1 MNPEYQSPETQWD
14 GDRHD
19 RLAQRRAVEALR
31 SGVPNADA
39 VIALGSGQSDIEDRF
54 AELLGDGAG
63 PLNGPGGGRAS
74 MLLGA
79 GFGQGKSHLLTHL
92 GHLATSAGFVVSTV
106 VISKETPL
114 YDPAKV
120 LRAAVESAV
129 GPDGT
134 RDVIAEVAAQLDTD
148 SPGYA
153 ELLRWLRGPGRDM
166 NERFEAT
173 ILLHQRLSGD
183 APGADEEFL
192 DSIVRFWSGDPLLM
206 PDLRRQLKAVGEA
219 KTFTFSPVKVRDL
232 ARQRLRFLP
241 RLLRAGGHAG
251 WVVLFDEVELIG
263 RYSLLQRGRSY
274 AELARWLDGD
284 TPVTN
289 GNPCSPSRR
298 SPTTS
303 RQRCCPART
312 TARACRSDYGT
323 SRPRSMPR
331 WQPSRR
337 QGCGTSSVTCYPL
350 CHPTRPSWAAHTAP
364 CKSCTGAPAV
374 GSRRTSQVSS
384 SSARRGCASTCVPGS
399 TNGISSVLIPT
410 TNPSATWSMCQATTE
425 SSGSWTTARPDP
437 GRPVPHSW
445 QRLLQFRRVS
455 MASRF
460 PGRPVMTRIPLPLPR
475 TV

>member
-263 RYSLLQRGRSY
+263 RYSLLQRGRAY

-284 TPVTN
+284 PGDEREPLVTVAAITDDFETAVLSGKN
-289 GNPCSPSRR
+289 DRESLPQRLRDKQTEEYAEMAALAEAGMRHIERDLLPLVPPDEAELGRAYRTLRKLHGGAYGWEPPDVPGLEQLGATRMRQYVRAWINEWDLVRLDPDYQPISDVVDV
-298 SPTTS
+298 PT
-303 RQRCCPART
+303 
-312 TARACRSDYGT
+312 DYGEL
-323 SRPRSMPR
+323 RELDD
-331 WQPSRR
+331 
-337 QGCGTSSVTCYPL
+337 GTS
-350 CHPTRPSWAAHTAP
+350 
-364 CKSCTGAPAV
+364 
-374 GSRRTSQVSS
+374 
-384 SSARRGCASTCVPGS
+384 
-399 TNGISSVLIPT
+399 
-410 TNPSATWSMCQATTE
+410 
-425 SSGSWTTARPDP
+425 
-437 GRPVPHSW
+437 
-445 QRLLQFRRVS
+445 
-455 MASRF
+455 
-460 PGRPVMTRIPLPLPR
+460 
-475 TV
+475 